1 MRYMICTNLSTSSNL
16 PWWLVEVRWCFH
28 QASEN
33 GRDKGLKNWN
43 TSLSLSLSLSLYI
56 YIYIYKCIYRIFR
69 YCFLRWN
76 FLTWGQLAKWIKL
89 YIKVFS
95 RTCFSSFLF
104 YQSPLIYLQVPVFSL
119 SHVFPVW
126 MFWFCVHYLMVSDW
140 SLPFNSSMLLY
151 YFLGDLTSFV
161 VLTCDF
167 IMWAFL
173 YTKIVYMLV
182 PLLAEEPWIPVGFIR
197 ICRCFSFHWH
207 VLTWPSYIYT
217 TQLTNF
223 F

>member
-1 MRYMICTNLSTSSNL
+1 MKSGDASTKL
-16 PWWLVEVRWCFH
+16 RRTVET
-28 QASEN
+28 
-33 GRDKGLKNWN
+33 RDWRTETL
-43 TSLSLSLSLSLYI
+43 LY
-56 YIYIYKCIYRIFR
+56 IYRIFR
-69 YCFLRWN
+69 RCFPRWN

-119 SHVFPVW
+119 SHVFAVW

-182 PLLAEEPWIPVGFIR
+182 PLLNEEPWIPVGFIR
-197 ICRCFSFHWH
+197 ICRCFSFHWQ
-207 VLTWPSYIYT
+207 VLTWPRYIYIYYSANEF
-217 TQLTNF
+217 LLKFLRLVYWLVSDVSNAF
-223 F
+223 VLFLA